1 VAAAAQASVVVAV
14 AVDSFMNLS
23 NNYLQEILVL
33 QLVVVAV
40 ENLVTIH

>member
-1 VAAAAQASVVVAV
+1 VVVAV

-33 QLVVVAV
+33 QLVVVVV